1 MNQVLFHAPDNADE
15 QTKNVSRNLILK
27 SIVGREMTNFKEF
40 SNVNSQLNANL
51 TSTEK
56 IANKLY
62 RIAIK
67 LAWATESLESLIF
80 NGFITKN
87 QAGLAAS
94 TIDKAV
100 AEWDNAYK
108 KGELM

>member
-1 MNQVLFHAPDNADE
+1 MNQVLMHSLDTASQEEKD
-15 QTKNVSRNLILK
+15 VSRNLILK
-27 SIVGREMTNFKEF
+27 SIVGREKSNFGEF
-40 SNVNSQLNANL
+40 NKVNSQLNANL
-51 TSTEK
+51 TSTER
-56 IANKLY
+56 IANKLH

-100 AEWDNAYK
+100 AEWETAYK

>member
-1 MNQVLFHAPDNADE
+1 MHSSDTATENEKDVTRH
-15 QTKNVSRNLILK
+15 LILK

-40 SNVNSQLNANL
+40 SNVNNQLNANL
-51 TSTEK
+51 TSTER
-56 IANKLY
+56 IANNLH

-100 AEWDNAYK
+100 AEWENAYK